1 MAVLMSLFDFNE
13 FIRYL
18 ALMEAAVEGLA
29 WGHNKWKALISVEW
43 AEKKCHSSWLA
54 SSCAPLW
61 VAVTRTVEPGV
72 LVPLAEQPNGPLS
85 GQRPGVD
92 GASARSAVQDCEC
105 LSAAWLLN
113 NLLEYREPHPYM
125 TPHSEEGCGG
135 TPGGTQ
141 TRTHSSNR

>member
-1 MAVLMSLFDFNE
+1 MAILMSLFDFNE

-18 ALMEAAVEGLA
+18 ALMEAVVKGLA
-29 WGHNKWKALISVEW
+29 RGHNKWKALISVEW

-72 LVPLAEQPNGPLS
+72 LVPLAGRPNGPLS
-85 GQRPGVD
+85 GHRPSVD
-92 GASARSAVQDCEC
+92 GASARFAVQDCEC

-113 NLLEYREPHPYM
+113 NLLRYRELHPYM
-125 TPHSEEGCGG
+125 TPHSEEGRGG

-141 TRTHSSNR
+141 TRTHA